1 MLHGWLNSPGEGRDL
16 IIADGQDP
24 DILLA
29 YARAEQPKA
38 RVRAHSLVDSFLTQV
53 AGLGHLV

>member
-1 MLHGWLNSPGEGRDL
+1 MLEGWLNSPGDGRNL

-29 YARAEQPKA
+29 YTRAEEPKA
-38 RVRAHSLVDSFLTQV
+38 RQRSHALVDNFLTQV
-53 AGLGHLV
+53 AGLGHVV